1 MSWSWRARCL
11 AGSARRRLAGLGI
24 VLLGLASATADAAV
38 TPSIPEAWTPSTWT
52 VTVEGESRSRRLE
65 IGPETPGMGPTRRLP
80 ARYGWSDAPLQKVV
94 LELTQDGET
103 LGLALTTPARGRIV
117 ATETGPAVFEGLLTT
132 QQGVAKPVR
141 LVRLPQDASAAGD
154 AARGV
159 GASGGSG
166 TSTRVREP
174 VALSRVH
181 MVYMGSSD
189 CPPCSFWMAHDLPR
203 LRAEADFRAIR
214 YSKVEKVIKSP
225 VPPLAFLPDEVKPI
239 KARLDHAS
247 SGAHGSAQVAILV
260 DQEIFDYYLG
270 TRTAE
275 QVLAMLQALR
285 TGAPYPYARC
295 LKIVAGGACAQPAP

>member
-1 MSWSWRARCL
+1 
-11 AGSARRRLAGLGI
+11 
-24 VLLGLASATADAAV
+24 VLLGLAAATADAAA

-65 IGPETPGMGPTRRLP
+65 ISSEAPGMGPTRRLA

-94 LELTQDGET
+94 LEVTQDGEA

-117 ATETGPAVFEGLLTT
+117 ATETGSSVLEGLLTT

-141 LVRLPQDASAAGD
+141 LVRLVQTATA
-154 AARGV
+154 
-159 GASGGSG
+159 GSG
-166 TSTRVREP
+166 VSGAGARVREP

-203 LRAEADFRAIR
+203 LRSEADFRAIQF
-214 YSKVEKVIKSP
+214 SKVEKVIKSP
-225 VPPLAFLPDEVKPI
+225 VPPAVFLPEEVKPL
-239 KARLDHAS
+239 KTRLDHAS

-260 DQEIFDYYLG
+260 DQEVFDYYLG

-285 TGAPYPYARC
+285 TGAPYPHVRC